1 MPRPRVARAR
11 RDKDAAVRQ
20 FSVLDLGASAVKALV
35 VEVQQNR
42 ATVLGR
48 GQVKHCNG
56 LDDQGYVNDLD
67 ALIRACE
74 EALRDAEDATER
86 VRATKIVPDVAL
98 FAVPAAWTCGAMG
111 VGGVDR
117 VTLEAPI
124 SLGECAE
131 PLARAGRRALRN
143 LGRLTSSGKW
153 QLVDATLITF
163 SVNGNPVTEPI
174 GFRGHELQAAVFV
187 SAARS
192 DQVTVLPQ
200 IADALKLE
208 PPQLV
213 VEPLALAA
221 TLPGSGLLIQVGAVT
236 TQVILVRKS
245 APLAM
250 GHIAHASALWSR
262 ALIDAFR
269 LSPERADALL
279 RTYGDGKLTARAQDS
294 VEQVLRPLWD
304 QWFEALIGEMR
315 RWDVDRLEWSP
326 VIYLCGGASI
336 APNLRERVA
345 RAPWLD
351 LVPFERAPE
360 VRSWDGAN
368 LDLLADLAE
377 PHWPLDGV
385 TALSVAAWGA
395 RDRNANTPD
404 GMLRKALEII

>member
-1 MPRPRVARAR
+1 MPRRRVARAR

-56 LDDQGYVNDLD
+56 LDEHGYVGDLE
-67 ALIRACE
+67 ALIHACE

-86 VRATKIVPDVAL
+86 VHEGKVVPDEAL

-111 VGGVDR
+111 VGGVER

-124 SLGECAE
+124 SLDECAE

-143 LGRLTSSGKW
+143 LGRLTVGGKW

-163 SVNGNPVTEPI
+163 SVNGNPVTEPV
-174 GFRGHELQAAVFV
+174 GFRGRGLQAAVFV

-192 DQVTVLPQ
+192 DQVAALPK
-200 IADALKLE
+200 IADALQLE

-221 TLPGSGLLIQVGAVT
+221 TLPGSGLLVQIGAGI
-236 TQVILVRKS
+236 TQVILARKG
-245 APLAM
+245 APLAT
-250 GHIAHASALWSR
+250 GHIAQGSLSWTR

-279 RTYGDGKLTARAQDS
+279 RAYGDNKLTPRVRDS
-294 VEQVLRPLWD
+294 AGQVLHGLWD
-304 QWFEALIGEMR
+304 RWFEALVAEMR
-315 RWDVDRLEWSP
+315 RWDVERLEWPP
-326 VIYLCGGASI
+326 VIYLCGGASVVSE
-336 APNLRERVA
+336 LRERISK
-345 RAPWLD
+345 APWLD
-351 LVPFERAPE
+351 LLPLSRTPE
-360 VRSWDGAN
+360 VRPWDGAN

-377 PHWPLDGV
+377 PRWPVDGV

-395 RDRNANTPD
+395 RNRNVDTPD